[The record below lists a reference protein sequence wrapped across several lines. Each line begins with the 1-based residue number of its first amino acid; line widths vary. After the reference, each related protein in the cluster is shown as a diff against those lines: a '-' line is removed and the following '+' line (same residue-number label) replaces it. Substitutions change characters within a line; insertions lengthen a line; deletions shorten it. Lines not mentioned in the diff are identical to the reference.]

1 MNQKIQFQ
9 KDLKAKLGVT
19 MTPNM
24 GVKEILSALNRLST
38 SALNNLPSNVQ
49 SIVTTAQIALQT
61 AETARTA
68 YTIAKKAYVTCQTA
82 IETAAAV
89 TARQLQQPAL
99 KAGAVIAKVAETKQD
114 DVIYGLGNKL
124 LDSIS

>member
-9 KDLKAKLGVT
+9 KDLKEKLGVT

-24 GVKEILSALNRLST
+24 GIKEILSAFNRLSA
-38 SALNNLPSNVQ
+38 SALNNLPSNIQ
-49 SIVTTAQIALQT
+49 GIVRTSQIAL
-61 AETARTA
+61 ETAQTSRTV
-68 YTIAKKAYVTCQTA
+68 YITAKKAYATVQTA

-89 TARQLQQPAL
+89 TAGQLQQPAL
-99 KAGAVIAKVAETKQD
+99 KAGAQLAKTAEQKQD
-114 DVIYGLGNKL
+114 DIIYGLGNKL

>member
-1 MNQKIQFQ
+1 MNQKIKFQ

-24 GVKEILSALNRLST
+24 GVKEILSAFNRLS
-38 SALNNLPSNVQ
+38 SPALNNLPSNIQ
-49 SIVTTAQIALQT
+49 SIVTTAKIALQT

-68 YTIAKKAYVTCQTA
+68 YATAKKTYVTCQAA

-89 TARQLQQPAL
+89 TAGQLQQPAL
-99 KAGAVIAKVAETKQD
+99 KAGAMIAKVAEVEQD
-114 DVIYGLGNKL
+114 DIIYGLGNKL
-124 LDSIS
+124 LDSLS